1 MPLTGSAP
9 TLGRPVDMPWKTL
22 WKNLCKNIV
31 FAVYMLR
38 SGCGKGSTKAVE
50 NPVTPQFETS
60 QGSEAQGSGAYV
72 LQILGRV
79 LITIVAPLY
88 GGYIGASA
96 DTLFIYI
103 LLAGA
108 WSLWAYGQPGPQQ
121 LWQTAG
127 WIGVLKGWIVMSA
140 AVLIV
145 AGPAFAIG
153 YFVLRTSG

>member
-1 MPLTGSAP
+1 MPLTGSVRTP
-9 TLGRPVDMPWKTL
+9 GRPVDILWKTL
-22 WKNLCKNIV
+22 WKNLCENIV
-31 FAVYMLR
+31 FAVYMHG
-38 SGCGKGSTKAVE
+38 SGRGKWSTKAVE
-50 NPVTPQFETS
+50 NPVAPQFETS
-60 QGSEAQGSGAYV
+60 QGSEAQGSGVYV
-72 LQILGRV
+72 LQILGRI

-153 YFVLRTSG
+153 YFVLRTPS

>member
-1 MPLTGSAP
+1 
-9 TLGRPVDMPWKTL
+9 
-22 WKNLCKNIV
+22 
-31 FAVYMLR
+31 
-38 SGCGKGSTKAVE
+38 VE
-50 NPVTPQFETS
+50 NPITPQFETS
-60 QGSEAQGSGAYV
+60 QGSEVQGSEVPGSGSYV
-72 LQILGRV
+72 LQIVGRI
-79 LITIVAPLY
+79 LITIAAPLY

-96 DTLFIYI
+96 DALFVYI

-127 WIGVLKGWIVMSA
+127 WIVVLKGWIVMSA

-153 YFVLRTSG
+153 YFVLRSPG

>member
-1 MPLTGSAP
+1 MENQVAP
-9 TLGRPVDMPWKTL
+9 Q
-22 WKNLCKNIV
+22 
-31 FAVYMLR
+31 A
-38 SGCGKGSTKAVE
+38 
-50 NPVTPQFETS
+50 ETS
-60 QGSEAQGSGAYV
+60 QGSGAYV

-88 GGYIGASA
+88 GGYIGVSA

-108 WSLWAYGQPGPQQ
+108 WSLWAYGQPGPQE
-121 LWQTAG
+121 LWKIAG

-153 YFVLRTSG
+153 YFVLGTPS

>member
-1 MPLTGSAP
+1 MLQL
-9 TLGRPVDMPWKTL
+9 LGR
-22 WKNLCKNIV
+22 I
-31 FAVYMLR
+31 
-38 SGCGKGSTKAVE
+38 
-50 NPVTPQFETS
+50 
-60 QGSEAQGSGAYV
+60 
-72 LQILGRV
+72 

-103 LLAGA
+103 LLASA
-108 WSLWAYGQPGPQQ
+108 WSLWAYGQPGPQE
-121 LWQTAG
+121 LWKIAG

-153 YFVLRTSG
+153 YFVLRTTELRPRG